1 MLGRSVPQGTPPQ
14 PHSAPLSLGML
25 ALATFILFIALVA
38 SRKRTRRLTSAAIT
52 KKHLEKVFLEHHSST
67 PVSPASVCEW
77 ITSLHDSA
85 PRRTKGINCRSAN
98 CSDPSCCVRQLA
110 SSTLGTY
117 MRLLK
122 TTATGK
128 LHHAALKSDAV
139 TSLLKEL
146 KDYQTERGRHQ
157 TPGAPVFKD
166 TAEEILLAAEVHIAE
181 LLAEGRLLEALTA
194 RQAACA
200 IAFDLWL
207 WRRCGDLLE
216 LRWDRVTLSTDSSG
230 LRRIHLE
237 LLHQKV
243 MSCGNGRCA
252 TTVERPGDPTCALH
266 QLDLLLAFMASNEL
280 DIQPGTKLFAQF
292 HMVEGNCVIR
302 LTRTEHKRTCQHSF
316 PADLQPD
323 CDENCF
329 QWSFP
334 SVSTTT
340 VNNMLRTFCTLASV
354 STEYRVHGLRSAP
367 VLVMLANGTRVS
379 NINVL
384 MGWSDK
390 SSMWKLYARQ
400 AQFASV
406 QLARVIDPAEIQRTI
421 DAAASS
427 KPIEPW

>member
-1 MLGRSVPQGTPPQ
+1 MLGRSVPPFPLGTPP
-14 PHSAPLSLGML
+14 LILGML
-25 ALATFILFIALVA
+25 ALTISILILALVA
-38 SRKRTRRLTSAAIT
+38 SRKRIRRLTSAT
-52 KKHLEKVFLEHHSST
+52 TTRKHLEKVFLEHHASM

-77 ITSLHDSA
+77 IAALHSAA
-85 PRRTKGINCRSAN
+85 PRRTKGINCRSNTCA
-98 CSDPSCCVRQLA
+98 DPSCCVRQLA

-128 LHHAALKSDAV
+128 LHRATLESDAV

-166 TAEEILLAAEVHIAE
+166 TAEEILLAAETHIAE
-181 LLAEGRLLEALTA
+181 LLARGLLMEALTA

-243 MSCGNGRCA
+243 MSCGNGRYA

-292 HMVEGNCVIR
+292 HLVEGNCVIR
-302 LTRTEHKRTCQHSF
+302 LTRTEHKHACQHSF
-316 PADLQPD
+316 PAALQPNCNED
-323 CDENCF
+323 CF

-334 SVSTTT
+334 SVNTTS
-340 VNNMLRTFCTLASV
+340 VNNMLRTFCALANV
-354 STEYRVHGLRSAP
+354 STDYRVHGLRSAP
-367 VLVMLANGTRVS
+367 VLLMLANGTKVS

-384 MGWSDK
+384 MGWSDN
-390 SSMWKLYARQ
+390 STMWKLYARQ

>member
-1 MLGRSVPQGTPPQ
+1 MTQ
-14 PHSAPLSLGML
+14 
-25 ALATFILFIALVA
+25 
-38 SRKRTRRLTSAAIT
+38 
-52 KKHLEKVFLEHHSST
+52 KHLEKVFLEHHT
-67 PVSPASVCEW
+67 TTTISPASVCEW
-77 ITSLHDSA
+77 IAALHSTA
-85 PRRTKGINCRSAN
+85 PRRTKGINCRSN
-98 CSDPSCCVRQLA
+98 KCSDPTCCVRQLA

-128 LHHAALKSDAV
+128 LHRPVLESDAV
-139 TSLLKEL
+139 RSLLKEL

-166 TAEEILLAAEVHIAE
+166 TAEDILLAAETHIAE
-181 LLAEGRLLEALTA
+181 LLAKGSLIEALTA

-216 LRWDRVTLSTDSSG
+216 LRWDRVTMSTDSSG
-230 LRRIHLE
+230 LRHLHLE

-243 MSCGNGRCA
+243 MSCGNGRYA

-292 HMVEGNCVIR
+292 HMVEGNCAIR
-302 LTRTEHKRTCQHSF
+302 LTRTEHKHACQHNF
-316 PADLQPD
+316 PAALRPD
-323 CDENCF
+323 CNEDCF

-334 SVSTTT
+334 SVSTTS
-340 VNNMLRTFCTLASV
+340 VNNMLRTFCALANV
-354 STEYRVHGLRSAP
+354 STDYRVHGLRSAP

-384 MGWSDK
+384 MGWADNST
-390 SSMWKLYARQ
+390 MWKLHARQ

-427 KPIEPW
+427 APIEPW